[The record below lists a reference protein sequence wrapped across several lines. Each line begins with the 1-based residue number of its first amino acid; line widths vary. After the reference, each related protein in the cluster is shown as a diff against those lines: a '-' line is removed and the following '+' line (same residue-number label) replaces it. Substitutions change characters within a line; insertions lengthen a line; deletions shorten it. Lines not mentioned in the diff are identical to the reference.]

1 MTAAEGHGKVTAGN
15 NASAGGVAGAN
26 LGTIVGGIGTG
37 EVTGGSRSN
46 VGGVVGDNRGTVS
59 YSHANGSVRGGTYAA
74 LGGLAGVNR
83 SVIDYSTA
91 ATRVN
96 YQPAGYQQVY
106 GGLAGLNTGRMTG
119 NVAYGAASCYRRR
132 VRTPACC
139 NNGPGWPG
147 SPPCR
152 AARPASD
159 TVVPPRQNKQSS
171 SEYPMTRNSP
181 AWTQRPR
188 RRRAAPSRGLQTSPP
203 PAAGFRRGGQL
214 QRCDEMQRSLPPSGD
229 GGWSGTGLTAA
240 AKPGDVL
247 LKRTVS
253 FFVRFETK
261 RTQSPRVLAALGNW
275 INPVQLVNTDIMPV
289 VLANDPTPFVS
300 KIGIRMSHKDQAIYR
315 GPQQQTILNVKELA
329 TEDTNYAFDLFREL
343 VLLVDPKELPAGD
356 IKITG
361 IAKVPWWNCS
371 PTRWMRA
378 RHRRPDRRA
387 PCGGQRLQQQPRHGQ
402 ADECPDPARDD
413 PQPMQSRSHDHSR
426 DDEELFAPQ
435 RGGTRLGRP
444 GSDPFTLKL
453 SDCAQNAKPQIWFR
467 DENEPGNTSDT
478 LSVSG
483 GAGGIGIAM
492 FSLPTGKPARR
503 VKYFSSAPP
512 AGSSG
517 HHAMEVNG
525 TEATLKFFARYV
537 RTGEPLAAGMPTASP
552 ATSSP
557 FPNPLR
563 RSKRT
568 RAALHQSQAGGKHG
582 HRARRWRAF
591 ATTQTARRRCRSGM
605 PFEGRSALVS
615 LLAKVREERETT

>member
-1 MTAAEGHGKVTAGN
+1 
-15 NASAGGVAGAN
+15 
-26 LGTIVGGIGTG
+26 
-37 EVTGGSRSN
+37 
-46 VGGVVGDNRGTVS
+46 
-59 YSHANGSVRGGTYAA
+59 
-74 LGGLAGVNR
+74 
-83 SVIDYSTA
+83 
-91 ATRVN
+91 
-96 YQPAGYQQVY
+96 
-106 GGLAGLNTGRMTG
+106 
-119 NVAYGAASCYRRR
+119 
-132 VRTPACC
+132 
-139 NNGPGWPG
+139 
-147 SPPCR
+147 
-152 AARPASD
+152 
-159 TVVPPRQNKQSS
+159 
-171 SEYPMTRNSP
+171 MTRNSP

-188 RRRAAPSRGLQTSPP
+188 RRRARALAGAFRLLLLLL
-203 PAAGFRRGGQL
+203 PASVAAASYNGAM
-214 QRCDEMQRSLPPSGD
+214 RCSVPLPPSGD

-261 RTQSPRVLAALGNW
+261 RTQSPQVLAALGNW

-329 TEDTNYAFDLFREL
+329 TEDTNYAFDLFQEL

-356 IKITG
+356 IKIAG
-361 IAKVPWWNCS
+361 IAKGAMV
-371 PTRWMRA
+371 
-378 RHRRPDRRA
+378 
-387 PCGGQRLQQQPRHGQ
+387 
-402 ADECPDPARDD
+402 
-413 PQPMQSRSHDHSR
+413 
-426 DDEELFAPQ
+426 ELFTYSVDASKGIVGQTVAPHAEVNACNSNLATGKLMNALIP
-435 RGGTRLGRP
+435 RETIPNRCKVEVTTIPVTMKNYSLLNVAEPAWEDP

-537 RTGEPLAAGMPTASP
+537 RTGEPLAAGDANGLASYFI
-552 ATSSP
+552 T
-557 FPNPLR
+557 FP
-563 RSKRT
+563 
-568 RAALHQSQAGGKHG
+568 
-582 HRARRWRAF
+582 
-591 ATTQTARRRCRSGM
+591 
-605 PFEGRSALVS
+605 
-615 LLAKVREERETT
+615 